1 MDPDQNKIAVIGMAC
16 RFPGANN
23 LKEFWSNLIEGR
35 DTIKHFTDEEL
46 AKHEYDFE
54 NLKNNPDY
62 VKARGVLSD
71 IDKFDAGFFG
81 MTPREAAG
89 TDPQHRIWLETAWE
103 ALENA
108 GCDPFT
114 FPGAI
119 GVFAGGYLNTYLLN
133 NILRDKTKLENYIRL
148 RTTESFQILTGNDI
162 AFIPTKTAY
171 KFNLRGPAVNVQT
184 ACSTSLVSISLACQ
198 SLFSFE
204 SDICIAGGVCVVV
217 PQESGYLYQEGAIPS
232 PDGKCR
238 PFDENGKGTVFS
250 NGVGVVVL
258 KRTVDAI
265 RDKDRIYACVRGW
278 ALNNDGNNKVSYM
291 APSVDGQAE
300 AIMMAQS
307 FAEVSPR
314 QIGYVEAHGTAT
326 KLGDPI
332 ELSALSKAFRGKTSE
347 KQYCGIGSVKSNIGH
362 TDAAAGVA
370 SFIKCSLAAY
380 YKIIPPSINYNRPN
394 SYFDFENSPFFVQ
407 DKLRHWDSQK
417 PLIMGISSFGIGG
430 TNAHVIIEE
439 PPANEIRNYTE
450 SEWTELL
457 ILSARSESA
466 LNQRKQDLLDFV
478 SKNQDENLKNIA
490 FTLQYGR
497 SHMQYRTFCALKN
510 VDNLKS
516 IEDFSPA
523 VKTDEHLKRTAFMFS
538 GQGAQY
544 AGMGQ
549 ELYIQNKRFR
559 NIMDE
564 CFGIFNT
571 ETGFDLKEIL
581 FDYSEDATKRLTDT
595 SIAQPALFIVEYALA
610 KLYEDLGIRPD
621 YLIGHS
627 IGEYV
632 AACIS
637 GVFDLETALKIVIRR
652 GQLMQSMPSGKMMA
666 VRCSIDTLRNIS
678 NPGFEIAAENSDNQC
693 TISFNGSSSDSVKST
708 LEANGIRYIPL
719 NTSHAFHS
727 SAFDPVLNAF
737 SDYVNSFR
745 MNPPEIPMISC
756 LTGDFITPKQAASGD
771 YWSSQ
776 MRHTVRFKKG
786 ISTVAK
792 DDVLFLEIGPD
803 THLTG
808 LAKQNHAIVNKNSVV
823 SSLGRQDEM
832 NESQKIISS
841 LGSIWA
847 AGINVDFRVLH
858 VNDNSFKVD
867 LPSYPFQKQ
876 RYWIDYEPSQEQPID
891 KSVPVQAKVT
901 ENSLLLQGRTID
913 SLKDLLCEISGHSAE
928 NIREDLSFGKM
939 GFDSLF
945 LTQYA
950 KAIERKFKVKI
961 EFIQL
966 IYEVSTLKA
975 LSEFV
980 DANLNILKRN
990 EPEMNYK
997 TNGLLHNFVKF
1008 QPEGTA
1014 GPLIILHG
1022 QNADK
1027 FIPDYLGKDHPYYGF
1042 LHPGSDGEAIKFKSV
1057 EEMAGAYLEQLLMH
1071 KPSGPYYLG
1080 GFSFGGVLAFEMA
1093 VQLTRQGHEVPFVI
1107 LFDSFACEE
1116 PFRWHKNLYKII
1128 KSNILVP
1135 PAMKA
1140 IGLIKRSVCEGYLM
1154 LKKPTPIFLRSFYI
1168 INKYARLIKTY
1179 KPGKYEGRVIL
1190 FRAIQNASFLKYLGW
1205 DDHAKDIKV
1214 IPLNAGHLT
1223 ILKNAD
1229 SIERIQTE
1237 IKSLLDS
1244 CRKN

>member
-1 MDPDQNKIAVIGMAC
+1 MGPDQNKIAVVGMAC

-23 LKEFWSNLIEGR
+23 LNEFWSNLIEGR

-62 VKARGVLSD
+62 VKARGILSD

-133 NILRDKTKLENYIRL
+133 NILRDRIKLENYIRL
-148 RTTESFQILTGNDI
+148 RSTESFQILTGNDI
-162 AFIPTKTAY
+162 SFIPTKTAY

-250 NGVGVVVL
+250 NGIGVVVL

-265 RDKDRIYACVRGW
+265 HDRDRIYACVRGW

-314 QIGYVEAHGTAT
+314 EIGYVEAHGTAT

-332 ELSALSKAFRGKTSE
+332 ELSALSKAFRGKASE

-370 SFIKCSLAAY
+370 SFIKCSLSAY
-380 YKIIPPSINYNRPN
+380 HKIIPPSINFSRPN
-394 SYFDFENSPFFVQ
+394 TYFDFENSPFFVQ

-417 PLIMGISSFGIGG
+417 PLIIGISSFGIGG

-439 PPANEIRNYTE
+439 PPVNERNNDSI
-450 SEWTELL
+450 SEWPELF
-457 ILSARSESA
+457 ILSARSEAA
-466 LNQRKQDLLDFV
+466 LNQRKQDFLEFV
-478 SKNQDENLKNIA
+478 SKNHDENLKNIA

-497 SHMQYRTFCALKN
+497 SHMKYRTFCAVRN
-510 VDNLKS
+510 IVNLKS
-516 IEDFSPA
+516 VDDFSPI
-523 VKTDEHLKRTAFMFS
+523 VKTNEHLKRIAFMFS
-538 GQGAQY
+538 GQGAQF

-549 ELYIQNKRFR
+549 ELYIQNRRFR
-559 NIMDE
+559 NILDK
-564 CFGIFNT
+564 CFGVFKT
-571 ETGFDLKEIL
+571 ETGYDLKEIL
-581 FDYSEDATKRLTDT
+581 FDKSDDTTKRLTDT
-595 SIAQPALFIVEYALA
+595 SVAQPALFIVEYGLV
-610 KLYEDLGIRPD
+610 KLYEDLGIKPD

-637 GVFDLETALKIVIRR
+637 GVFDLETALKIVIKR
-652 GQLMQSMPSGKMMA
+652 GQLMQSMPTGKMMA
-666 VRCSIDTLRNIS
+666 VRCGIDTLRNIS
-678 NPGFEIAAENSDNQC
+678 NAGFEIAAENSENQC
-693 TISFNGSSSDSVKST
+693 TISFNSHSTDSVRSA
-708 LEANGIRYIPL
+708 LDANGIRYIPL

-727 SAFDPVLNAF
+727 SAFDPVLKDF
-737 SDYVNSFR
+737 SNYVNSFTLK
-745 MNPPEIPMISC
+745 PPEIPMISC
-756 LTGDFITPKQAASGD
+756 LTGDFLSPIQAVSGD
-771 YWSSQ
+771 YWSNQ
-776 MRHTVRFKKG
+776 MRHTIQFKKG
-786 ISTVAK
+786 ISTVTR

-808 LAKQNHAIVNKNSVV
+808 LAKQNQGIANNNSVV

-832 NESQKIISS
+832 DESQKIITS
-841 LGSIWA
+841 LGYIWA

-876 RYWIDYEPSQEQPID
+876 RYWIDYEPSQEQPVKQSI
-891 KSVPVQAKVT
+891 PVKPAVT
-901 ENSLLLQGRTID
+901 ENSSLSNRRTID
-913 SLKDLLCEISGHSAE
+913 SLKDLLSETSGYSPE
-928 NIREDLSFGKM
+928 NIREDLSFGKL

-945 LTQYA
+945 LTQFA
-950 KAIERKFKVKI
+950 KAIERRFKLKI
-961 EFIQL
+961 EFRQL
-966 IYEVSTLKA
+966 IFEVPTLKDLSGYVEAKINIQKLEGSA
-975 LSEFV
+975 LNF
-980 DANLNILKRN
+980 R
-990 EPEMNYK
+990 
-997 TNGLLHNFVKF
+997 TNGSIHNFVKF

-1014 GPLIILHG
+1014 APLIILHG

-1027 FIPDYLGKDHPYYGF
+1027 FIPEYLGMDHPYYGF

-1057 EEMAGAYLEQLLMH
+1057 EEMAGAYLEQLLIH
-1071 KPSGPYYLG
+1071 KPTGPYYLG

-1093 VQLTRQGHEVPFVI
+1093 VQLTKRGHEVPFVI

-1116 PFRWHKNLYKII
+1116 PFRWHNNIFKII

-1135 PAMKA
+1135 PAMKV
-1140 IGLIKRSVCEGYLM
+1140 IGLLKRSVCESFLM
-1154 LKKPTPIFLRSFYI
+1154 FKKPTPIYLRSFYI
-1168 INKYARLIKTY
+1168 INKYSRLIKTY
-1179 KPGKYEGRVIL
+1179 KPGKYEGRLIL
-1190 FRAIQNASFLKYLGW
+1190 FRAMRNVSSLKYLGW
-1205 DDHAKDIKV
+1205 DDHANDIQV

-1223 ILKNAD
+1223 ILKDAD
-1229 SIERIQTE
+1229 SIERIQNE
-1237 IKSLLDS
+1237 IKSLLVS
-1244 CRKN
+1244 GRKN